1 VAFMG
6 PHKDGGSM
14 TREYP
19 KLVDPKG
26 RKIEH
31 VVILKL
37 VTTNICGSYLQIY
50 NGRVSHPRSP
60 SRQNRESETGGQKSK
75 EIDDGPSACFP

>member
-1 VAFMG
+1 MECHDKG
-6 PHKDGGSM
+6 
-14 TREYP
+14 YP

-37 VTTNICGSYLQIY
+37 VTTNICGSDLQI
-50 NGRVSHPRSP
+50 
-60 SRQNRESETGGQKSK
+60 
-75 EIDDGPSACFP
+75 